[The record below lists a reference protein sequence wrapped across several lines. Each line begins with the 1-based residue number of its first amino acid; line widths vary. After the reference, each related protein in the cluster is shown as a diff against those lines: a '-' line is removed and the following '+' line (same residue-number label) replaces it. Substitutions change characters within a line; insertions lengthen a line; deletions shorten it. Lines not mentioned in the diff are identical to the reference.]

1 MLLQNRN
8 FALRNG
14 FLLGLLYCFVVVLF
28 YFLNLEMLF
37 SGWGFS
43 VVFWILFL
51 VFPIYLLQTH
61 ELGLSKFKDVFSVI
75 FLGFVSA
82 TLVYSL
88 FTWVLYTLIDPSVL
102 QIYVELMMEKVNQNP
117 SLYPKEMNEDYF
129 VANFE
134 FKNQL
139 NAYVFFLIPC
149 VLYSALIALIKSSV
163 KTK

>member
-28 YFLNLEMLF
+28 YFFNLEMLF

-51 VFPIYLLQTH
+51 VFAIYLLQTH
-61 ELGLSKFKDVFSVI
+61 ELGLFKFKDVFSVV

-82 TLVYSL
+82 TFVYSL
-88 FTWVLYTLIDPSVL
+88 FTWVLYTLIDPSVI

>member
-1 MLLQNRN
+1 
-8 FALRNG
+8 
-14 FLLGLLYCFVVVLF
+14 
-28 YFLNLEMLF
+28 MLF

-61 ELGLSKFKDVFSVI
+61 ELGLSNFKDVFSVV

-82 TLVYSL
+82 TFVYSL
-88 FTWVLYTLIDPSVL
+88 FTWVLYTLIDPSVT

-117 SLYPKEMNEDYF
+117 SLFPKEMNEDYF
-129 VANFE
+129 VSNFE
-134 FKNQL
+134 LKNQL

-163 KTK
+163 KTKQ